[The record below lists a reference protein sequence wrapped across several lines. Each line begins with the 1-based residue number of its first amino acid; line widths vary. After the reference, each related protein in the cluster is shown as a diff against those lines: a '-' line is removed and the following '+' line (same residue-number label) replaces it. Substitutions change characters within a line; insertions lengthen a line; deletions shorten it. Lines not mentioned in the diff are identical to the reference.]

1 MGSNRRGGLPVI
13 LVNESDLRE
22 WLDLGI
28 QLSPTRVSA
37 LWMPKLSIAMRVQG
51 AHPTFDYRWF
61 RSDPDMYVAGS
72 PDGMVLYE
80 ADILEGVPNPDYEG
94 GWMAVGST
102 LQAAANWFAEVT
114 GAARLTGTF
123 GIEPPIDLQCGSP
136 FAFVSPMDS
145 TAVLRRY
152 DLDDNP
158 TIARYLAGA
167 GDSYELT
174 TLGKCALAA
183 IDELE
188 RTGALAAVPGFDH
201 PDSAIGPGLL
211 LVVGAGGTCL
221 IRATR
226 DPEGAG
232 GGLIGRFVGEL
243 MEAGLIERA
252 INEPELCADWA
263 DGVNADNR
271 SGEAGALEYVPQEVA
286 DRWEGRKPW
295 LDLPSWV
302 KWAAGALIAM
312 KAYELMPGRD

>member
-1 MGSNRRGGLPVI
+1 MI

-22 WLDLGI
+22 WLDLGMSL
-28 QLSPTRVSA
+28 QPTRVYA
-37 LWMPKLSIAMRVQG
+37 LWVPKLAIAMRVQG

-102 LQAAANWFAEVT
+102 LKAAANWFAEVT
-114 GAARLTGTF
+114 SAARLTGTF
-123 GIEPPIDLQCGSP
+123 GFEPPIDMQCGSP

-158 TIARYLAGA
+158 TMAKYLAGA
-167 GDSYELT
+167 GDSRELT
-174 TLGKCALAA
+174 TLGQCARNA
-183 IDELE
+183 ISEIE
-188 RTGALAAVPGFDH
+188 RTGGFSAAPGLTD
-201 PDSAIGPGLL
+201 PYSAMGPGLL
-211 LVVGAGGTCL
+211 FVVGAADSCL
-221 IRATR
+221 VRVTR
-226 DPEGAG
+226 DPEAAG

-243 MEAGLIERA
+243 MEESIIERA

-263 DGVNADNR
+263 AGVNRSNR
-271 SGEAGALEYVPQEVA
+271 A
-286 DRWEGRKPW
+286 GRKGAIEYLPQAFDDRFGRDPLFWLPW
-295 LDLPSWV
+295 WV